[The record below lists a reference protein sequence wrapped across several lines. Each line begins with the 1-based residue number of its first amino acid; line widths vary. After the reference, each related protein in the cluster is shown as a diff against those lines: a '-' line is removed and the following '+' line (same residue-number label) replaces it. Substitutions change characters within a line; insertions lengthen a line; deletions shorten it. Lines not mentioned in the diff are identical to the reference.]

1 MKHLLSL
8 LILASSSIQMLAQAD
23 IKPTFVSGTIP
34 GGSEG
39 ARMICDGK
47 LSTKWCIDEP
57 GQMPYFIILDAGR
70 QLGVVEYGL
79 VTGDDTNMYP
89 ERNPVTW
96 RVSGSN
102 DQQAWTLLDDRKNDR
117 SLPAE
122 GQQEYRF
129 KPQASGQFRYYR
141 FEFLRMAGGSRI
153 QLSEINLYDKVQTPI
168 KLAFVSTNTTTAA
181 QTGRRR
187 PTIAEDASMVADGFL
202 HTKWCIDRPSQ
213 MPYTV
218 TLDAGSQTAVSEYRF
233 YTADDTHSYPERN
246 PIAWRMSGS
255 NDQQTWTTLDEQ
267 QSNRRLRDENEQEYR
282 FKPHATGQFRY
293 YRVEFLRM
301 AVGTRL
307 QLSEINLY
315 K

>member
-8 LILASSSIQMLAQAD
+8 FILASSSIQMLAQAD

-96 RVSGSN
+96 SISGSN

-141 FEFLRMAGGSRI
+141 FEFLRMA
-153 QLSEINLYDKVQTPI
+153 E
-168 KLAFVSTNTTTAA
+168 
-181 QTGRRR
+181 
-187 PTIAEDASMVADGFL
+187 
-202 HTKWCIDRPSQ
+202 
-213 MPYTV
+213 
-218 TLDAGSQTAVSEYRF
+218 
-233 YTADDTHSYPERN
+233 
-246 PIAWRMSGS
+246 
-255 NDQQTWTTLDEQ
+255 
-267 QSNRRLRDENEQEYR
+267 
-282 FKPHATGQFRY
+282 
-293 YRVEFLRM
+293 
-301 AVGTRL
+301 GTRL
-307 QLSEINLY
+307 QLSEIKLY